1 MVNLDVDEEVDHKL
15 ASARKRER
23 EKGGGRVGEGGGKD
37 EDEMMPEKEL
47 VTKVDLN
54 LHQKLSLHK

>member
-23 EKGGGRVGEGGGKD
+23 EKGEGRVGEGG
-37 EDEMMPEKEL
+37 EKM
-47 VTKVDLN
+47 KMR
-54 LHQKLSLHK
+54 